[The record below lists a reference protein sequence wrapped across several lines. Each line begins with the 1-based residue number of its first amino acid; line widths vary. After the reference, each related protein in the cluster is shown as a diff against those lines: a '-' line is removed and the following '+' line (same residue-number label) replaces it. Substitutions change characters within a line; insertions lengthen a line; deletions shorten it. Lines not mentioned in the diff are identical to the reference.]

1 MKAITEK
8 EKLPKFLIVN
18 GVPETQSYNKHL
30 LKPWKKGELVKVAPF
45 EEQVR
50 NDKYDDQLKYVKPDN
65 NPLHFRQKYVK
76 VIRKDDNGEWTLT
89 YIAGWEY
96 FDMLKLIKRTKNE
109 NQEIY
114 FEPHL

>member
-30 LKPWKKGELVKVAPF
+30 LMPWKKGELVKVAPF

-50 NDKYDDQLKYVKPDN
+50 NSNYDDQLKYVKPDN
-65 NPLHFRQKYVK
+65 DPLNFRQKYVK
-76 VIRKDDNGEWTLT
+76 VIRRDENGEWTLT
-89 YIAGWEY
+89 YTAGWNI
-96 FDMLKLIKRTKNE
+96 FDMLKTNKKNKK
-109 NQEIY
+109 
-114 FEPHL
+114 